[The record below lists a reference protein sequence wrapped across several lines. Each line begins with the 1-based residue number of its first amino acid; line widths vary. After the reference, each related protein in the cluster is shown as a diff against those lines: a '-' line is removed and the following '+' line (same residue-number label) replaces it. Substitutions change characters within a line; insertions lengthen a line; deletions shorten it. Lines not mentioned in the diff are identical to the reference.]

1 MRSASRMTPMNIG
14 GMGGENSVSLR
25 IFLHGLESN
34 NQGTKA
40 VFFREHFPGM
50 LTPNFQGS
58 LRDRMEQLKPML
70 AAENDLTL
78 VGSSFGGLMAAIFA
92 LTDTARV
99 RKLILLAPAL
109 NLLPLTNYP
118 LKKIATPAFIFHGT
132 QDSVIPIDASLKISQ
147 KIFSQCAF
155 KKVVDDHFLHNTFP
169 IIDWKQLLD
178 VL

>member
-1 MRSASRMTPMNIG
+1 M
-14 GMGGENSVSLR
+14 SLR

-40 VFFREHFPGM
+40 VFFREYFPGM

-58 LRDRMEQLKPML
+58 LRNRMEQLKSML
-70 AAENDLTL
+70 AGENDLIL
-78 VGSSFGGLMAAIFA
+78 VGSSFGGLMAAAFA

-132 QDSVIPIDASLKISQ
+132 QDSVIPIDTSLKISQ

>member
-1 MRSASRMTPMNIG
+1 MTPMDIG

-25 IFLHGLESN
+25 VFLHGLESN

-58 LRDRMEQLKPML
+58 LRIRMEQLNRIL
-70 AAENDLTL
+70 ATETDIAL

-118 LKKIATPAFIFHGT
+118 LKTIATPVVIYHGT
-132 QDSVIPIDASLKISQ
+132 LDSVIPLDVTLKISQ
-147 KIFSQCAF
+147 KIFSQ
-155 KKVVDDHFLHNTFP
+155 
-169 IIDWKQLLD
+169 
-178 VL
+178 

>member
-1 MRSASRMTPMNIG
+1 M
-14 GMGGENSVSLR
+14 SLK

-40 VFFREHFPGM
+40 VFFREHFPAM

-70 AAENDLTL
+70 AGENDLAL
-78 VGSSFGGLMAAIFA
+78 VGSSFGGLMAAAFA

-99 RKLILLAPAL
+99 RKLVLLAPAL

-118 LKKIATPAFIFHGT
+118 LKTIAVPVVIYHGT
-132 QDSVIPIDASLKISQ
+132 RDSVIPIEASLKISQ
-147 KIFSQCAF
+147 KIFSQCTF
-155 KKVVDDHFLHNTFP
+155 NKVVDDHFLHNTFP
-169 IIDWKQLLD
+169 IVDWKQLLD